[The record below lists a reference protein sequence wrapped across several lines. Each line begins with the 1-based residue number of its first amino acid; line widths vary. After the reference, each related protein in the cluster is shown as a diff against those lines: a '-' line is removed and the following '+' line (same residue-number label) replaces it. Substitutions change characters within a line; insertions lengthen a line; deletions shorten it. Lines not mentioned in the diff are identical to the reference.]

1 MLAPGFMTSV
11 HMFGKKVCQFIYAIE
26 LYEFNDGI
34 NLHERVL
41 KRIKIALGER
51 NLSSLSYKCKWIP

>member
-11 HMFGKKVCQFIYAIE
+11 HMFGKKVCQFVYAIE

-41 KRIKIALGER
+41 KRIKIA
-51 NLSSLSYKCKWIP
+51 